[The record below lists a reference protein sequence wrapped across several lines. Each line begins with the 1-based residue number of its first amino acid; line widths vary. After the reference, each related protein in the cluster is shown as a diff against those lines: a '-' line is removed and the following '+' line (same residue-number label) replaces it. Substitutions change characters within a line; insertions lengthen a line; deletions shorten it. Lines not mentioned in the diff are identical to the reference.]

1 MEGLEARVYLQAWHS
16 PRELDE
22 PTPPDMAWTIQGV
35 VVEVGLKGG
44 LEMVAAYSDC
54 LIVRP

>member
-1 MEGLEARVYLQAWHS
+1 MAR
-16 PRELDE
+16 
-22 PTPPDMAWTIQGV
+22 TIHGV

-44 LEMVAAYSDC
+44 LDMVAAYSDC